1 MEIAVIGN
9 DEFLLGFRL
18 AGIRKMI
25 PVRSDD
31 ELRSNIEEVLKD
43 RTIGILVMHND
54 DMKRLNPNFRRTL
67 VESIEPVVI
76 SIGRVEEVDLREK
89 IKQAVGV
96 DLWK

>member
-1 MEIAVIGN
+1 MDIAVIGA

-18 AGIRKMI
+18 AGIRKVF
-25 PVRSDD
+25 PVM
-31 ELRSNIEEVLKD
+31 EKNLQPKIEELMKD
-43 RTIGILVMHND
+43 RTIGILVMDND
-54 DMKRLNPNFRRTL
+54 DMKKLPDHFRRVL
-67 VESIEPVVI
+67 VESVEPVVI

>member
-1 MEIAVIGN
+1 
-9 DEFLLGFRL
+9 
-18 AGIRKMI
+18 
-25 PVRSDD
+25 
-31 ELRSNIEEVLKD
+31 
-43 RTIGILVMHND
+43 
-54 DMKRLNPNFRRTL
+54 MKKLTPTFRRRL